1 MPIRNVNNQKFSD
14 VFIEYKKRSVVCNG
28 SSPVI
33 FIAASPLQLFL
44 SMLMFCSNEKDKGL
58 LQKLIRFSLR
68 QSFSVAF
75 SGINIISYMII
86 HNIVFIIILHFYIK
100 SKQKADPSYRVL
112 TERKTPRIQG
122 WLLQLFYKKEKF
134 SVSV

>member
-28 SSPVI
+28 LSPVI

-100 SKQKADPSYRVL
+100 SKQKADPSQRVL